1 MDCVIKVIVLFVSAS
16 GIRENLCFWS
26 KRARILNAQR
36 TVSGSIL
43 AAGHEKKN
51 VVAVELEMA
60 CVLQSM
66 FLMTRRSVVR
76 RWIARRDWMLE
87 SIASDV

>member
-1 MDCVIKVIVLFVSAS
+1 M
-16 GIRENLCFWS
+16 R
-26 KRARILNAQR
+26 
-36 TVSGSIL
+36 
-43 AAGHEKKN
+43 KKN
-51 VVAVELEMA
+51 VVTVELEMA

>member
-1 MDCVIKVIVLFVSAS
+1 MHSVLYRGPFWLQVRRKKIVV
-16 GIRENLCFWS
+16 
-26 KRARILNAQR
+26 
-36 TVSGSIL
+36 T
-43 AAGHEKKN
+43 
-51 VVAVELEMA
+51 VELEMA

-76 RWIARRDWMLE
+76 RWITRRDWMLE

>member
-1 MDCVIKVIVLFVSAS
+1 VDCVIKVIVLFVSAS

-43 AAGHEKKN
+43 AAGQEKFCRDCGAGN
-51 VVAVELEMA
+51 GVCFAVD
-60 CVLQSM
+60 VLDD
-66 FLMTRRSVVR
+66 
-76 RWIARRDWMLE
+76 A
-87 SIASDV
+87 

>member
-43 AAGHEKKN
+43 AAGHEKKKCRDSGAGN
-51 VVAVELEMA
+51 GVCFAVD
-60 CVLQSM
+60 VLDD
-66 FLMTRRSVVR
+66 
-76 RWIARRDWMLE
+76 A
-87 SIASDV
+87 

>member
-1 MDCVIKVIVLFVSAS
+1 VDCVIKVIVLFVSAS

-43 AAGHEKKN
+43 AAGQEKKKI
-51 VVAVELEMA
+51 VVTVELEMV

-76 RWIARRDWMLE
+76 RWMQDGMLE
-87 SIASDV
+87 SIVSDV